1 MSQKQKNR
9 TSSAAL
15 AVLFLALFAGTGCYD
30 KDDYDLT
37 PGLVETQLSL
47 QVKGGTNTLPADGFS
62 RVGLVAKIS
71 PKADADRRT
80 VVFTTSAGTM
90 VGGTAVQTTWE
101 VPADA
106 SGEAF
111 IELQSSQKIETAVV
125 TAQVKGVPG
134 LSTTLTVA
142 FVPVQPDD
150 VIEFTGFPSH
160 ALPADGASLTPFTV
174 TISDSIPS
182 ASRTVSFTTTV
193 GTFAPGTDTTIS
205 VPADAGNTATVELRS
220 PTQITSGRVRATVN
234 GVTRE
239 VPVSFDRALP
249 NFISLAADK
258 FTVAASA
265 ADQVALTATLTR
277 NIGMVTPNS
286 PVVFKAVGTA
296 GTTDVALPSTFFQN
310 VTVVTLVNGQSV
322 ATAVFRPGATD
333 YRGAVTVTVEVP
345 GSSVRGSVELEI
357 VAPQ

>member
-1 MSQKQKNR
+1 MSQKHKTR
-9 TSSAAL
+9 TFAAAL
-15 AVLFLALFAGTGCYD
+15 AVLFLASTACYD

-37 PGLVETQLSL
+37 PGLVETQLAL
-47 QVKGGTNTLPADGFS
+47 QVVNGTNTLPADGFS
-62 RVGLVAKIS
+62 RLGLVAKIS

-90 VGGTAVQTTWE
+90 VGGAAVQTTWE

-111 IELQSSQKIETAVV
+111 IELQSSQRVETAVV

-134 LSTTLTVA
+134 LSTTLAIA

-150 VIEFTGFPSH
+150 VVEFTGFPVQP
-160 ALPADGASLTPFTV
+160 LPADGATLTPFTV
-174 TISDSIPS
+174 TISGSIPS
-182 ASRTVSFTTTV
+182 ASRTVSFATTV
-193 GTFAPGTDTTIS
+193 GTFAPGADTTAS

-239 VPVSFDRALP
+239 VPVSFERALP
-249 NFISLAADK
+249 TFISLSADK
-258 FTVAASA
+258 FTVQASA
-265 ADQVALTATLTR
+265 TDQVSLTATLSRDVGT
-277 NIGMVTPNS
+277 VTPNT
-286 PVVFKAVGTA
+286 PVTFKAVGTA
-296 GTTDVALPSTFFQN
+296 TTPHVTLPSTFFQN
-310 VTVVTLVNGQSV
+310 VSVVDAQGV
-322 ATAVFRPGATD
+322 ATALFRPGTTD
-333 YRGAVTVTVEVP
+333 YRGPVTVTVEVP

-357 VAPQ
+357 VAP